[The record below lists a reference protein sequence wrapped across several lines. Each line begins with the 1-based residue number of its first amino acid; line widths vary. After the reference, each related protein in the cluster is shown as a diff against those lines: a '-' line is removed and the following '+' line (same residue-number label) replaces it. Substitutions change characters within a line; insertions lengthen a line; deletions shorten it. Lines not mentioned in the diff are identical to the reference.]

1 MSSHWQIV
9 TGNSNLKRQIRFA
22 RAFLCF
28 FLLREQKKEES
39 PAQAK
44 KEERMAQVKKEERLA
59 QAKKVERL
67 AQVKK
72 EKTLCLLVF
81 LIFKKKKDKM

>member
-1 MSSHWQIV
+1 MTLKVPHNMSSHWQIV

-28 FLLREQKKEES
+28 FLLREQKKEGR

-44 KEERMAQVKKEERLA
+44 KEERL
-59 QAKKVERL
+59 
-67 AQVKK
+67 
-72 EKTLCLLVF
+72 
-81 LIFKKKKDKM
+81 

>member
-1 MSSHWQIV
+1 MTLKVPQNVSSHWQIV
-9 TGNSNLKRQIRFA
+9 AENSNLKRQIRFA

-44 KEERMAQVKKEERLA
+44 KEERQERPIK
-59 QAKKVERL
+59 QDNYYQQK
-67 AQVKK
+67 
-72 EKTLCLLVF
+72 
-81 LIFKKKKDKM
+81 I

>member
-1 MSSHWQIV
+1 MTLKASHNMSSHWQIV

-28 FLLREQKKEES
+28 FLLREQKKEER
-39 PAQAK
+39 PAQA
-44 KEERMAQVKKEERLA
+44 KKEERLA
-59 QAKKVERL
+59 QAKKEENL
-67 AQVKK
+67 AQAKK
-72 EKTLCLLVF
+72 KKSPCLLVF